1 MHTTMAPI
9 DRKNIEYF
17 PIRGIEMKAV
27 GSEAQGVLEGY
38 LNVKNVRDL
47 GDDITR
53 DGCFLDTIAQAYR
66 RKSAGDPGLW
76 PYLYN
81 HSTAEIPPGLIVE
94 ADETARGLWTRVQL
108 NMDMERGRDLFHAF
122 RQGSLTSQSMGYIAS
137 SVNWLKESGKSI
149 RELLVVSI
157 KEGSATIF
165 PMNTDSRVTSVKR
178 YWPGYSAKGQASGK
192 TSWPLAERGVSWDKG
207 QARRDIAAYATSGDT
222 IDWSKVASCH
232 FWVAKSPPS
241 TWEDCKFPFVAKVGG
256 EMKAVPAAIFNGA
269 ARLSSANIDD
279 KAGVQAK
286 MTTYYRKM
294 KMPPPWEK
302 GSAMSVYTKDFDSRY
317 AAETLDDWLYADFQD
332 VVSALRAAIQDCFSE
347 GSDPVANLED
357 DVLPQLAAALRAYV
371 QQGVELGYE
380 PSSQDSY
387 AMMSA
392 GGAGESKAGY
402 IAAKPHS
409 DAIAAVNAI
418 EKHVKVVKRAL
429 SSVGSSSPAAR
440 AGQLAGWP
448 VYGSM
453 SEPRDYFAQKEAEED
468 LALQLKLINTGLS
481 VDAMLREGR
490 ETLQEQSPLGQLD
503 GAMEALRTNL
513 KHLDSAN
520 SKPDE
525 RRDADVLTVSD
536 RLRIEKMSR

>member
-38 LNVKNVRDL
+38 LNVKNVIDL
-47 GDDITR
+47 GDDVTR

-81 HSTAEIPPGLIVE
+81 HSTAEIPPGLIVD

-122 RQGSLTSQSMGYIAS
+122 QQGSLTSQSMGYIAS

-178 YWPGYSAKGQASGK
+178 SWPGWGESKGSASGK
-192 TSWPLAERGVSWDKG
+192 TSWPIADRGVSWDKAS
-207 QARRDIAAYATSGDT
+207 ARRDIAAYASSGDT
-222 IDWSKVASCH
+222 IDWSKVAQCH
-232 FWVAKSPPS
+232 FWVASSPPS
-241 TWEDCKFPFVAKVGG
+241 NWGECKFPFVANVGG

-269 ARLSSANIDD
+269 ARLSGANIDD
-279 KAGVQAK
+279 KPGVQAK
-286 MTTYYRKM
+286 MTTYYRKL

-347 GSDPVANLED
+347 GSDPVANLEN
-357 DVLPQLAAALRAYV
+357 DVLPQLANALRAYV
-371 QQGVELGYE
+371 SEGVTLGYE
-380 PSSQDSY
+380 PSQQDSY
-387 AMMSA
+387 GMVGMMSMS
-392 GGAGESKAGY
+392 GAGESKAGY
-402 IAAKPHS
+402 L
-409 DAIAAVNAI
+409 NAQHHRALSADLENI
-418 EKHVKVVKRAL
+418 NKHVKSARQHLA
-429 SSVGSSSPAAR
+429 SVSSSQR
-440 AGQLAGWP
+440 YNESIGQQLYSA
-448 VYGSM
+448 S
-453 SEPRDYFAQKEAEED
+453 SSDYFEEKEDEANIE
-468 LALQLKLINTGLS
+468 LQLKLMNTRLE
-481 VDAMLREGR
+481 VDAMLRDGR
-490 ETLQEQSPLGQLD
+490 EQAVTQSPMGQLD

-513 KHLDSAN
+513 KRLDSAN
-520 SKPDE
+520 SQHAE
-525 RRDADVLTVSD
+525 RNDADVLTVSD